1 MLTEHRNKVGA
12 MAGRLG
18 RWLLAATLCGA
29 LGSIIQT
36 QINLHAIAALGAPV
50 PPGVRLSATGADL
63 LGFAP
68 IWAVLCAVAF
78 LPAFPVADWLAA
90 KLPGRYVAPL
100 HALAGGATVM
110 VMLLVMEAVLP
121 VMPVAAA
128 RTPLGMLAMAL
139 PGLAGGWLFARLKKN
154 CTCR

>member
-1 MLTEHRNKVGA
+1 
-12 MAGRLG
+12 MAGWLG
-18 RWLLAATLCGA
+18 RWLLAALLSGG
-29 LGSIIQT
+29 LGTVIQT
-36 QINLHAIAALGAPV
+36 QVNLHAIAALGAPV
-50 PPGVRLSATGADL
+50 PPAVRLSATGTDL

-68 IWAVLCAVAF
+68 LWAVLCAVAF
-78 LPAFPVADWLAA
+78 LPAFPVASWLAA
-90 KLPGRYVAPL
+90 RVPGRCVAPL
-100 HALAGGATVM
+100 HALAGGAAVM

-128 RTPLGMLAMAL
+128 RTPPGMLAMAL